1 MKRTTK
7 HVGFDIHQATA
18 VTSVREDSG
27 RVIARSVLPTEGA
40 LLREYFRGMRGTI
53 RVAFEEGTQAQWL
66 YDLLEPEV
74 DHIVVCNRRGDS
86 TSGSKADQADADEL
100 SDLLRCNRL
109 RPVYHGSA
117 ERRTLGELSRA
128 YQNLVEDGTR
138 LMNRLKA
145 LFRARGLKT
154 SGRQLYEPARRAEWL
169 GQLSEPGARVRAETL
184 WAQLRTVQ
192 ELRPA
197 VKRAMITE
205 AQRDASWAV
214 LRRIPFLGPVRV
226 AQLLATVKT
235 PWRFRTKR
243 QLWAY
248 AGLAVVTRTSAQY
261 ELRDARPVRRQRAAL
276 TRGLNRNH
284 NRVVKHLFKSAAT
297 SAAAR
302 DSGLRAWYEARLAQ
316 GMREEMARLTLAR
329 KLAALTLR
337 LWKTGEHYDSTKL
350 SVQAR

>member
-7 HVGFDIHQATA
+7 HVGLDVHQATT

-27 RVIARSVLPTEGA
+27 RIIARSVLPTEGGP
-40 LLREYFRGMRGTI
+40 LREYFRGMRGTI

-66 YDLLEPEV
+66 YDLLAPEV
-74 DHIVVCNRRGDS
+74 DRVIVCNRRGAA
-86 TSGSKADQADADEL
+86 TGGNKADQPDADEL

-117 ERRTLGELSRA
+117 ERRTLAELSRT

-145 LFRARGLKT
+145 LFRARGLT
-154 SGRQLYEPARRAEWL
+154 TPGRQLYEPARRTEWL
-169 GQLSEPGARVRAETL
+169 AHLSEPGARVRAETL

-192 ELRPA
+192 TLRPT

-205 AQRDASWAV
+205 AQRDPSWGV
-214 LRRIPFLGPVRV
+214 LRSIPFLGPVRV

-243 QLWAY
+243 HLWAY
-248 AGLAVVTRTSAQY
+248 AGLAVVTHTTAEY
-261 ELRDARPVRRQRAAL
+261 ELRDARPVRRRRAPL
-276 TRGLNRNH
+276 TRGLNENH
-284 NRVVKHLFKSAAT
+284 KRVVKSVFKGAAT

-302 DSGLRAWYEARLAQ
+302 EGGLRAWYEARLAQ

-337 LWKTGEHYDSTKL
+337 LWKTGEHYDATKL